1 MAIALHLIFNRPLQD
16 ARNDWHMNT
25 TQMIDSKFNRLRI
38 LFAVREIRRAAL
50 FFFLVISLATAAQF
64 EESSLTREGRFDVD
78 WLSSEDSLVPVGQF
92 APVDGFWLDEIPWSV
107 FELELPAHWRN
118 AQDLVTQ
125 PEWVV
130 IDAEELTERQR
141 SLLEFEKTHGDLN
154 WRFSVVEGALIG
166 QIQTPLLRYDAEREK
181 FEKLEQFQFALG
193 ALQTAGA
200 AVNQMQYKRTRNWPL
215 TSPLSVGDFIRISV
229 PSDGVYRIDK
239 DWVLSAGFD
248 PDTLDP
254 RKLKL
259 YGNGGRMLPTD
270 NAEAR
275 PLGLM
280 PVAVNFE
287 GEEDGTWDADD
298 ALYFWGEGPDDW
310 KPEGAVSSWA
320 HRNNDYNLKATYF
333 LQLDGAELGESFRI
347 ESQLPFALESD
358 TLITTYWSQQF
369 HELELESVNRSGR
382 EWFGESFGIV
392 PSRTFPFS
400 VPYATEK
407 PGRMEFRVAA
417 QSMGA
422 SSSFSLNAGEVS
434 ASASPSYTSQTSTSN
449 VANLASG
456 SQTGVLTSGSGLNA
470 RIDVDVDFAAAVP
483 GALGWLD
490 YIRIVQEC
498 DLNMASPQ
506 LSFYA
511 DQDPSQELGEYRLTQ
526 PIGLKA
532 VWDIT
537 DGNQPVRMVL
547 NQTESFSTWKSSLDT
562 TRRFVA
568 FSNYGISEPTYN
580 GRVDNVDLHQYE
592 RADLVIVT
600 RTQYMEA
607 AQRLATIHADE
618 GLGVLVVSQRSV
630 FDEFSSGNVDPTAI
644 KMFMMMLRDRALQGG
659 WEPPRYLQLF
669 GDGTFANRSDLMAT
683 PFIVTYQSENS
694 ISPTS
699 SYVSDD
705 YFGFLEDQYG
715 EGIGDKMALGV
726 GRIACSSLDEANA
739 MVDKIEAYL
748 EHPSAEASASG
759 CADGAEGDDGRWRNR
774 ICFVSDDMDGNGG
787 PTEIEHM
794 QNSDEHADKLAENHS
809 EYDVV
814 KIYLDAYPQESTPG
828 GERYPDAQDAIDRQV
843 QDGALIMNYIGHGGE
858 KGWSHERVLNT
869 TTIQNWSNLQRMPLF
884 MTATCELARY
894 DDPEVDSAGEMMV
907 MNPDGGAI
915 AMLTTTRVVFS
926 GSNQQLNR
934 AFYDVALFD
943 TAATALRLGDIA
955 RATKNDPQVSN
966 SSNKRN
972 FTLLGDVALK
982 LNYPE
987 HSVQLTSV
995 PDTMKALDQA
1005 SVAGFVADESGALL
1019 NDFSGIV
1026 HVKVFDK
1033 PSQITS
1039 LNNDG
1044 APNSHAFEVHRN
1056 VLFSGVASVENGQ
1069 FTFDFVVPRDIDY
1082 SLGQGRISAYAVS
1095 DSSDAHGATNDFVIG
1110 GVSEDFEEDL
1120 DPPLVELF
1128 INDTL
1133 FENGGLTDDKP
1144 VLIARLFDA
1153 GGINSS
1159 GVGIGHDIRMILD
1172 EESSQSVVLNDFYTS
1187 DLNTYQGGT
1196 VRYAF
1201 SDLEDGPHSINLTA
1215 WDVFNNKGTGSV
1227 DFVVASNLEAA
1238 IGEVLAFPNPS
1249 TAGFQFSIEHNQV
1262 CQEGLM
1268 TLEVFSSHGRLV
1280 HSTQFPWHV
1289 EGFKNNDIRWDA
1301 LDQST
1306 GSRVSSGVY
1315 LFRMS
1320 LRAENGSVVQYAD
1333 QIVVLRP

>member
-1 MAIALHLIFNRPLQD
+1 M
-16 ARNDWHMNT
+16 T
-25 TQMIDSKFNRLRI
+25 KTQMPNMKFNWPLI
-38 LFAVREIRRAAL
+38 LLIEWMIKIAAL
-50 FFFLVISLATAAQF
+50 FFFLVISSATIAQF
-64 EESSLTREGRFDVD
+64 EGSSLTREGQFEVE
-78 WLSSEDSLVPVGQF
+78 WLSSEDTLFPVGKF
-92 APVDGFWLDEIPWSV
+92 APVDGFWLDEVPWSV
-107 FELELPAHWRN
+107 FELTLPADWGS

-125 PEWVV
+125 PDWSV
-130 IDAEELTERQR
+130 IEAEDLTERQR
-141 SLLEFEKTHGDLN
+141 HLLQLEKTHCDLN
-154 WRFSVVEGALIG
+154 WRFSVVEQALIA
-166 QIQTPLLRYDAEREK
+166 QIQSPLLRYDTEREQY
-181 FEKLEQFQFALG
+181 EKLEQFRFTLG
-193 ALQTAGA
+193 AMETSGSATQPTHFE
-200 AVNQMQYKRTRNWPL
+200 RTRNWPL
-215 TSPLSVGDFIRISV
+215 SSPLSDGDFIRISI

-239 DWVLSAGFD
+239 DWIQSAGFD

-254 RKLKL
+254 RKLRL
-259 YGNGGRMLPTD
+259 FGNGGEMLPTD
-270 NAEAR
+270 NAEDR
-275 PLGLM
+275 PLGLL
-280 PVAVNFE
+280 PAAIHFE
-287 GEEDGTWDADD
+287 GEEDGVWDAED

-310 KPEGAVSSWA
+310 KQEGSVSNWP
-320 HRNNDYNLKATYF
+320 HQNNDYNLRSWYF
-333 LQLDGAELGESFRI
+333 LQLDGAEPGESFRI
-347 ESQLPFALESD
+347 EEQVSSGLESD

-382 EWFGESFGIV
+382 EWFGESFGTV
-392 PSRTFPFS
+392 TSRTFTFS

-407 PGRMEFRVAA
+407 PGTMEFRVAA

-422 SSSFSLNAGEVS
+422 SSSFALSAGEIS
-434 ASASPSYTSQTSTSN
+434 ANGSPSYTSQTSTSN

-456 SQTGVLTSGSGLNA
+456 SQTGAMISGSGLNA
-470 RIDVDVDFAAAVP
+470 RIDVDVDFVAAVP

-490 YIRIVQEC
+490 YVRIVQEC
-498 DLNMASPQ
+498 DLNMAGPQ

-511 DQDPSQELGEYRLTQ
+511 DQEATYDRAEYRLTQ

-532 VWDIT
+532 VWDVT
-537 DGNQPVRMVL
+537 DGNQPVQMIL
-547 NQTESFSTWKSSLDT
+547 NQSESFSTWKASLDT
-562 TRRFVA
+562 IRRFVA
-568 FSNYGISEPTYN
+568 FSNYGILEPVYN
-580 GRVDNVDLHQYE
+580 GRVDNLDLHQYQ

-600 RTQYMEA
+600 RAQYMEA
-607 AQRLATIHADE
+607 AQRLANIHADE
-618 GLGVLVVSQRSV
+618 GLGVLVVTQRSV
-630 FDEFSSGNVDPTAI
+630 FDEFSSGSVDPTAI
-644 KMFMMMLRDRALQGG
+644 KMLMMMLRDRALQGG
-659 WEPPRYLQLF
+659 WDPPRYLQLF

-715 EGIGDKMALGV
+715 EGIGDKMAIGV
-726 GRIACSSLDEANA
+726 GRIACSSADEANA

-748 EHPSAEASASG
+748 EHPSAEVSVSG

-774 ICFVSDDMDGNGG
+774 VCFVSDDMDGNGG

-794 QNSDEHADKLAENHS
+794 QNSDEHAEKLAENHP

-843 QDGALIMNYIGHGGE
+843 QDGALIVNYIGHGGE

-869 TTIQNWSNLQRMPLF
+869 TTIQNWSNLERMPLF

-926 GSNQQLNR
+926 GPNQQLNR

-943 TAATALRLGDIA
+943 TAATTLRLGDIA

-972 FTLLGDVALK
+972 FTLLGDVALR

-987 HSVQLTSV
+987 HMVQLTSV
-995 PDTMKALDQA
+995 PDTLKALDQA
-1005 SVAGFVADESGALL
+1005 SVAGYVSDGTGALL

-1039 LNNDG
+1039 LNNDDG
-1044 APNSHAFEVHRN
+1044 PNSHAFEVHRN
-1056 VLFSGVASVENGQ
+1056 VLFSGVASVEDGQ
-1069 FTFDFVVPRDIDY
+1069 FNFDFVVPRDIDY
-1082 SLGQGRISAYAVS
+1082 SFGQGRISAYAVS
-1095 DSSDAHGATNDFVIG
+1095 DSTDAHGATNAFVIG
-1110 GVSEDFEEDL
+1110 GVSEDFVEDL
-1120 DPPLVELF
+1120 DPPQVELY

-1133 FENGGLTDDKP
+1133 FESGGLTDDKP
-1144 VLIARLFDA
+1144 LLLARLYDA

-1172 EESSQSVVLNDFYTS
+1172 EESIQSVVLNDFYTS

-1201 SDLEDGPHSINLTA
+1201 SDLEDGPHSLKLTA
-1215 WDVFNNKGTGSV
+1215 WDVFNNKGTGSI
-1227 DFVVASNLEAA
+1227 DFVVASNFEAA
-1238 IGEVLAFPNPS
+1238 LGEVLAFPNPS
-1249 TAGFQFSIEHNQV
+1249 SAGFQFSIEHNQV

-1268 TLEVFSSHGRLV
+1268 TLEVFSSQGRLV
-1280 HSTQFPWHV
+1280 HSAQFPWHV
-1289 EGFKNNDIRWDA
+1289 EGFKNDEVHWDA
-1301 LDQST
+1301 RNQST
-1306 GSRVSSGVY
+1306 GSQVAGGVYVFRVS
-1315 LFRMS
+1315 LQ
-1320 LRAENGSVVQYAD
+1320 AENGSIVQYAD

>member
-1 MAIALHLIFNRPLQD
+1 MTNNQMPDLKLHRLLIHSIEWTNRS
-16 ARNDWHMNT
+16 T
-25 TQMIDSKFNRLRI
+25 S
-38 LFAVREIRRAAL
+38 LFS
-50 FFFLVISLATAAQF
+50 FLVISSIAIAQLEGNSLICEGQF
-64 EESSLTREGRFDVD
+64 EVE
-78 WLSSEDSLVPVGQF
+78 WMPSEDTLIPVGKF
-92 APVDGFWLDEIPWSV
+92 APVDGFWLDEVPWGV
-107 FELELPAHWRN
+107 FEMELPADWAS

-125 PEWVV
+125 PYWAV
-130 IDAEELTERQR
+130 IDAADLTNRQR
-141 SLLEFEKTHGDLN
+141 QLLQKGEMQRDLN
-154 WRFSVVEGALIG
+154 WTFSEVEHSMIA
-166 QIQTPLLRYDAEREK
+166 QVQTPLLRYDSERGLY
-181 FEKLEQFQFALG
+181 EKLGQFQFTLG
-193 ALQTAGA
+193 ALEHADGAVEQTI
-200 AVNQMQYKRTRNWPL
+200 YERTRNWPIS
-215 TSPLSVGDFIRISV
+215 SPLGVGDFIRISI
-229 PSDGVYRIDK
+229 PTDGVYRIDK
-239 DWVLSAGFD
+239 DWIQSAGFN

-254 RKLKL
+254 RKLRL
-259 YGNGGRMLPTD
+259 FGNGGGMLPTD
-270 NAEAR
+270 NSKER

-280 PVAVNFE
+280 PVAIDFE
-287 GEEDGTWDADD
+287 GEEDGVWGAQD
-298 ALYFWGEGPDDW
+298 ALYFWGEGPDEW
-310 KPEGAVSSWA
+310 KPEGSVFNWA
-320 HRNNDYNLKATYF
+320 HQNNDYNVRAWYF
-333 LQLDGAELGESFRI
+333 LQLDGTEPVESFRI
-347 ESQLPFALESD
+347 EDQVSLGSESD

-382 EWFGESFGIV
+382 EWFGESFGAV
-392 PSRTFPFS
+392 TARTFAFS
-400 VPYATEK
+400 VPYATAK
-407 PGRMEFRVAA
+407 PGKMEFRVAA

-422 SSSFSLNAGEVS
+422 SSSFSLNAGEIS
-434 ASASPSYTSQTSTSN
+434 ANASPSYTSQTSTSN
-449 VANLASG
+449 VANLSSG
-456 SQTGVLTSGSGLNA
+456 SKMGIMTSGSGLNA
-470 RIDVDVDFAAAVP
+470 RIDVDVDFVPAVP

-490 YIRIVQEC
+490 YVRIAQEC
-498 DLNMASPQ
+498 ELNMSGPQ
-506 LSFYA
+506 LNFYA
-511 DQDPSQELGEYRLTQ
+511 DQDAAQEIGEYRLTQ
-526 PIGLKA
+526 PVGLKA

-537 DGNQPVRMVL
+537 DGNQPVQMIL
-547 NQTESFSTWKSSLDT
+547 NQSESFSTWKASLDT
-562 TRRFVA
+562 IRRFVV
-568 FSNYGISEPTYN
+568 FSNYGISEPAYN
-580 GRVDNVDLHQYE
+580 GRVDNFDLHQYE

-600 RTQYMEA
+600 RAQYMEA

-618 GLGVLVVSQRSV
+618 GLEVLVVTQSSV
-630 FDEFSSGNVDPTAI
+630 FDEFSSGSVDPTAL
-644 KMFMMMLRDRALQGG
+644 KMLMMMLRDRALQGG
-659 WEPPRYLQLF
+659 WDPPRYLQLF

-715 EGIGDKMALGV
+715 EGIGDKMAIGV
-726 GRIACSSLDEANA
+726 GRIACSSVDEANA

-748 EHPSAEASASG
+748 EHPSAQVSAPG

-794 QNSDEHADKLAENHS
+794 QNSDEHAETLAENHF

-843 QDGALIMNYIGHGGE
+843 QDGALIVNYIGHGGE

-869 TTIQNWSNLQRMPLF
+869 TTIQNWSNLESMPLF

-943 TAATALRLGDIA
+943 TAATTLRLGDIA

-972 FTLLGDVALK
+972 FTLLGDVALQ

-987 HSVQLTSV
+987 HTVQLTSV
-995 PDTMKALDQA
+995 PDTLRALDQA
-1005 SVAGFVADESGALL
+1005 SVAGHVADETGTLL

-1033 PSQITS
+1033 TSQITS
-1039 LNNDG
+1039 LNNDDG
-1044 APNSHAFEVHRN
+1044 PNPHAFEVHRN
-1056 VLFSGVASVENGQ
+1056 VLFSGVASVEDGQ
-1069 FTFDFVVPRDIDY
+1069 FNFDFVVPRDIDY
-1082 SLGQGRISAYAVS
+1082 SFGQGRISAYAVS
-1095 DSSDAHGATNDFVIG
+1095 DSSDAHGATNSFVIG
-1110 GVSEDFEEDL
+1110 GVSEDFVEDF
-1120 DPPLVELF
+1120 DPPQVKLY

-1133 FENGGLTDDKP
+1133 FESGGLTDDKP
-1144 VLIARLFDA
+1144 LLLARLYDA

-1196 VRYAF
+1196 VRYALTN
-1201 SDLEDGPHSINLTA
+1201 LEDGPHSLRLTA
-1215 WDVFNNKGTGSV
+1215 WDVYNNKGTGSI
-1227 DFVVASNLEAA
+1227 DFVVASNFEAA
-1238 IGEVLAFPNPS
+1238 LGEVLAFPNPS
-1249 TAGFQFSIEHNQV
+1249 SSGFQFSIEHNQV

-1280 HSTQFPWHV
+1280 HSAEFPWHV
-1289 EGFKNNDIRWDA
+1289 EGFKNDEVRWDA
-1301 LDQST
+1301 RNQST
-1306 GSRVSSGVY
+1306 GSQVAGGVY
-1315 LFRMS
+1315 LFRVS
-1320 LRAENGSVVQYAD
+1320 LQAENGSVVQYAD